1 VRAMRRREL
10 CSIVV
15 IAILALSTLTA
26 SAHDLLGPSWR
37 GEEGT
42 TFQIWDFT
50 TPDLEAIPE
59 VDQNPYGDPV
69 AQINLGEYSE
79 GWFDQLEGLGDTV
92 DYWDLGSSGTIEIVL
107 PNSPDPNPYKEIWV
121 QVTYYEDITQAPV
134 LNIPG
139 ATYLGGVDHYLV
151 ENVGT
156 GNWFL
161 DLLKFRIEP
170 NPTEETIILTSDG
183 LYGSLIDQIVIDTIC
198 VPEPMTMSL
207 LALGSIFVIRRKRHQ
222 S

>member
-1 VRAMRRREL
+1 MRRREF
-10 CSIVV
+10 CTIVV

-50 TPDLEAIPE
+50 TDDQVDVEPSI
-59 VDQNPYGDPV
+59 DQNPYGDPV
-69 AQINLGEYSE
+69 AQITLGDYSE
-79 GWFDQLEGLGDTV
+79 GWFNQLEGLGDTV

-107 PNSPDPNPYKEIWV
+107 PNNPEPNPYKEIWV
-121 QVTYYEDITQAPV
+121 QVTYYEDLSQAPV
-134 LNIPG
+134 IDIPT
-139 ATYLGGVDHYLV
+139 ATYIGGVDHHLV
-151 ENVGT
+151 ENVGI
-156 GNWFL
+156 GNWYL
-161 DLLKFRIEP
+161 DLWKFRIEP
-170 NPTEETIILTSDG
+170 NPTEETLILTSDAM
-183 LYGSLIDQIVIDTIC
+183 YGSLIDQIVIDTIC

-207 LALGSIFVIRRKRHQ
+207 LALGSIFVVRRRRHQ